1 MPDVEFQ
8 ANGGTAPGYLAV
20 PESGKG
26 PGVVVMQEWWGLDD
40 HIRGVVDRFA
50 SEGFV
55 ALAPDLYRGE
65 TTDQPSEAEQ
75 KMMAMSMDQA
85 EKDMRGAV
93 DYVAEHEAYDGQGI
107 ASVGFCLGGGLAVW
121 AATANPK
128 VDAVV
133 TYYYVMPHGKPDF
146 SKVQAPVQGHFGT
159 NDDFVPVE
167 DAKALEKELNDAGA
181 DAKFEF
187 YEGAGHAFFNDTDRL
202 GTYDESNAKQAW
214 AKTIDFL
221 KRHLSRD

>member
-1 MPDVEFQ
+1 MPEVEFQ

-20 PESGKG
+20 PESGTG
-26 PGVVVMQEWWGLDD
+26 PGVVVLQEWWGLDD
-40 HIRGVVDRFA
+40 SVRRMVDRFA
-50 SEGFV
+50 EEGFV

-65 TTDQPSEAEQ
+65 TTEQPSEAEQ

-93 DYVAEHEAYDGQGI
+93 DYLTEHEAYDGSGI
-107 ASVGFCLGGGLAVW
+107 GSVGFCLGGGLAVW
-121 AATANPK
+121 AATANDK

-133 TYYYVMPHGKPDF
+133 SYYYVLPHGKPDF
-146 SKVQAPVQGHFGT
+146 SKVNAPVLGHFGT
-159 NDDFVPVE
+159 NDDFVSVE

-187 YEGAGHAFFNDTDRL
+187 YEGAGHAFAGDHNRI
-202 GTYDESNAKQAW
+202 GTYDEGKAKEAW
-214 AKTIDFL
+214 NKTIDFL
-221 KRHLSRD
+221 KRHLSRG